1 MSSRQLQADATATD
15 VDSLVAQI
23 EEISSLPQVALR
35 VMEVANDAE
44 SSASDLKQAMENDM
58 SLCARVLRCVNSSAY
73 ALRTRVTNLQQA
85 IAYLGT
91 KQIRNLAMTASVS
104 ELFSKNEKI
113 GPYSRAAL
121 WRHNVAV
128 GICSRMI
135 CMRRRID
142 AFEDAFLAGLLHD
155 IGIVLEDQHVHAQF
169 ADVIHALTE
178 SRSLTAIEREH
189 LGFDHATIGG
199 KLAEKWGFPETVS
212 AAIRWHH
219 MAVGYRGEAI
229 DVVRCVEVA
238 NLLCTAKGISS
249 VGVKLV
255 KPSAATMTGLSLTR
269 QDVIVL
275 AEDLERELATNAS
288 LFTL

>member
-1 MSSRQLQADATATD
+1 MSPTQLPVGVNAAD
-15 VDSLVAQI
+15 VDLLVGQI
-23 EEISSLPQVALR
+23 EEISSLPQVAIR
-35 VMEVANDAE
+35 VMEVANDAN
-44 SSASDLKQAMENDM
+44 SSASDLKQVMENDM

-91 KQIRNLAMTASVS
+91 KQVRNLAMTASVS
-104 ELFSKNEKI
+104 ELFAKNERI
-113 GPYSRAAL
+113 GPYSRSAL

-128 GICSRMI
+128 GICARMI
-135 CMRRRID
+135 CMRRRVE

-155 IGIVLEDQHVHAQF
+155 IGIVLEDQHAHTQF
-169 ADVIHALTE
+169 TQMIH
-178 SRSLTAIEREH
+178 SLDGNQSLPATEREH

-199 KLAEKWGFPETVS
+199 KLAEKWGFPESVT

-219 MAVGYRGEAI
+219 MAVGYRGESVDI
-229 DVVRCVEVA
+229 VRCVEVA

-249 VGVKLV
+249 VGTKLV
-255 KPSAATMTGLSLTR
+255 KPCAATMAGLALTR
-269 QDVIVL
+269 QDVVVL